1 MISHFIH
8 ARRSSSWTLIAGTI
22 RERSDA
28 PGGRTSQSHGRSHES
43 RLKELRMTKI
53 GVIGA
58 GAVGSAALLSLVVR
72 GSAREIVVLN
82 RGRKRARAVATDLR
96 YGAALSAVVDVHD
109 GDYADLSG
117 VSLVMI
123 AAGVNEK
130 TGGATDRKDEAG
142 RLRLLDSNVAIYRDI
157 LPQLYRV
164 ARDAVI
170 LVLTDPPDPL
180 ADLVRSFGF
189 AHVLSS
195 GTFLDSLRFRDHLAR
210 RLEVAPS
217 SVSADVLGEHGTSE
231 VFVWSS
237 ARVSGIPVLAAL
249 QQRNR
254 GRSVGSEAEVRASI
268 EQEVRYANIT
278 IIEGNQASQFGIGM
292 VAARIAEMVLRD
304 ERAVIPIGSYNP
316 RYDVTLSLPSV
327 IGRQGVVQI
336 LEPDL
341 SEEERQAL
349 QRSAETLRNAVARL
363 KTQAT

>member
-1 MISHFIH
+1 M
-8 ARRSSSWTLIAGTI
+8 
-22 RERSDA
+22 
-28 PGGRTSQSHGRSHES
+28 S
-43 RLKELRMTKI
+43 RI

-72 GSAREIVVLN
+72 GAAREIVVLN
-82 RGRKRARAVATDLR
+82 RDRKRAKAVATDLR
-96 YGAALSAVVDVHD
+96 YGAALSPVVDVRD
-109 GDYADLSG
+109 GDYSDLAG
-117 VSLVMI
+117 AALVMI

-142 RLRLLDSNVAIYRDI
+142 RLKLLDSNVAIYRDI

-164 ARDAVI
+164 ARQAVI

-189 AHVLSS
+189 EHVLSS

-210 RLEVAPS
+210 RFEVAPS

-249 QQRNR
+249 RQLDR
-254 GRSVGSEAEVRASI
+254 GRSSEAEVRESI

-304 ERAVIPIGSYNP
+304 ERTVIPIGSYNP
-316 RYDVTLSLPSV
+316 PHGVTLSVPSV
-327 IGRQGVVQI
+327 VGRNGVVQI
-336 LEPDL
+336 LEPEL
-341 SEEERQAL
+341 SEDERQRL
-349 QRSAETLRNAVARL
+349 RRSAGTLRNAVARAVAR
-363 KTQAT
+363 KEA